1 MKPVQPLLFPSS
13 VIDHSKPGDIRRR
26 RSITAA
32 EPIRARA
39 APAFGGSSSSSDF
52 PATPAEIER
61 ARALT
66 AELFAQLRSEGR
78 DPSTPANV
86 GAFRD
91 EMLAQFKRSDPDRDY
106 SKLLLPGGSLK

>member
-13 VIDHSKPGDIRRR
+13 SIDHSKPGDIRRR

-39 APAFGGSSSSSDF
+39 ALASGNSSPF
-52 PATPAEIER
+52 PSASLAETER
-61 ARALT
+61 ARDLT
-66 AELFAQLRSEGR
+66 AALFAQLTAEGR
-78 DPSTPANV
+78 NPFTPENV

-91 EMLAQFKRSDPDRDY
+91 EMLDQLERADPARDY
-106 SKLLLPGGSLK
+106 AQLLLPGGSIK